1 VFEKYGSKV
10 TGGLGSFSQM
20 GFVMAQQ
27 LVMALQSVKG
37 EDYTL
42 KNVNQAIKN
51 IKGFKT
57 DMLCKPWYYG
67 EAPLHLPNN
76 VDWTTTPKNGKMVI
90 KDGCIPI
97 SEADP
102 AIAQVRKIEKDQP
115 DLTKPGTPVPG
126 S

>member
-1 VFEKYGSKV
+1 
-10 TGGLGSFSQM
+10 M

-37 EDYTL
+37 DDYTL

-76 VDWTTTPKNGKMVI
+76 VDWTTTPRNGKMVI

-102 AIAQVRKIEKDQP
+102 AIAQVRKIEKAQP
-115 DLTKPGTPVPG
+115 DLTKPGTPVAG

>member
-1 VFEKYGSKV
+1 
-10 TGGLGSFSQM
+10 M

-37 EDYTL
+37 DDYTL

-57 DMLCKPWYYG
+57 DMLCRPWYYG

-102 AIAQVRKIEKDQP
+102 AIAQVRKIEKSQP
-115 DLTKPGTPVPG
+115 DLTKPGTPVAG